1 MAGYERFLFGMEILR
16 YQGWSPQESKREEAK
31 IGKVEW
37 QDMKDSYLVWKSHD
51 TRVGVLQES
60 KREEAKIGKVEW
72 QDMEDSY
79 LVWKSRDTRIGV
91 LHGSKR

>member
-1 MAGYERFLFGMEILR
+1 MKDSYLVWKPPDTRVGVL
-16 YQGWSPQESKREEAK
+16 QESKREEAK

-37 QDMKDSYLVWKSHD
+37 QDMKDSYLVWKSRD

-72 QDMEDSY
+72 
-79 LVWKSRDTRIGV
+79 
-91 LHGSKR
+91 